1 VDSESELTA
10 ILAANDRRAAGALAA
25 AHQYGIAIPRQLSVD
40 GFDEDPLVSQV
51 WRRLTTIMHQPIQAM
66 AERAAGLL
74 MRGLRRP
81 VEQRTRQPAWHGEL
95 FIESSLIVR
104 ASTGPAR
111 EPGNP

>member
-10 ILAANDRRAAGALAA
+10 ILAANDRTAAGALAA
-25 AHQYGIAIPRQLSVD
+25 AHEYDAVA
-40 GFDEDPLVSQV
+40 GFDEDPSDSQV
-51 WRRLTTIMHQPIQAM
+51 WRRLTTMHQPIQAM

-74 MRGLRRP
+74 MRGLRGP
-81 VEQRTRQPAWHGEL
+81 VEQRTRQPTWQGV

-104 ASTGPAR
+104 DSTGSAR